1 MLKFAYMEK
10 LNFKSYPLRIKNNEI
25 RDLSDAELVH
35 AELQL
40 QRDIVDERMIIDEE
54 NKSSDA
60 MFFRKIRRTIA
71 RLRTEQ
77 RRREIEQGHSK
88 DYLRTLHRN
97 TFAYEKKTESSLQ
110 SLESLSK
117 DL

>member
-1 MLKFAYMEK
+1 MSISF
-10 LNFKSYPLRIKNNEI
+10 RIKSKEI
-25 RDLSDAELVH
+25 RELSDVDLVH

-40 QRDIVDERMIIDEE
+40 QRDIVNERMVIDED

-60 MFFRKIRRTIA
+60 MFFRKVRRAIA

-77 RRREIEQGHSK
+77 RRRELEQGLAK
-88 DYLRTLHRN
+88 DTLRNSHRN
-97 TFAYEKKTESSLQ
+97 TFSYKRETESSLQ

-117 DL
+117 EIE